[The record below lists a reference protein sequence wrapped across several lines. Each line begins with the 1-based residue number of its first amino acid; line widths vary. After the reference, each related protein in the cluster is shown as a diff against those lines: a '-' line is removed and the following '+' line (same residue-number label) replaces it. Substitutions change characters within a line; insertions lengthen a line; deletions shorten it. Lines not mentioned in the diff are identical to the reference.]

1 LIWISADARFGQSR
15 LEDSEVAELNR
26 DVVGQTVSDLV
37 ERTLDNI
44 EDLMLDHSGL
54 IADRNYDVAF
64 GKLCH
69 TYKQESCAATQSRAW
84 LTKKSKFFAPS
95 RLAAQRAL
103 DQ

>member
-1 LIWISADARFGQSR
+1 LIWVSTDTGFGQPGLKNSKIAQLDR
-15 LEDSEVAELNR
+15 HI
-26 DVVGQTVSDLV
+26 VGQTVSDLV
-37 ERTLDNI
+37 QRPLDNI